1 MKVSLIV
8 VNYNSKEETLNL
20 IKSAERVRVFKDFE
34 IIVVDNSEEEE
45 AFKKSKVKYL
55 TENKNLGYGGGLNL
69 GAQFSEGEVLFFLN
83 PDVEFIEPL
92 DKILNLL
99 KNKTISVCPLMIPHK
114 NFQLRKLPNL
124 FYFAYDFLG
133 FNHFF
138 PNFFITKKYFY
149 EPLPDKP
156 FFVEQPAGAA
166 LLILKEKFIE
176 IGKFDEDFWPLYFED
191 VDLCFRIKEKGYK
204 IVCSPALKVKHKIGY
219 SAKNMGRDEFFR
231 IYSKNALRF
240 FRKHKKNITIYK
252 FIIFSGLLLRAFK
265 GSVKFKLAKE
275 VWGF

>member
-20 IKSAERVRVFKDFE
+20 IKSAERVRVFKDSE
-34 IIVVDNSEEEE
+34 IIVVDNSEEEN
-45 AFKKSKVKYL
+45 AFKNINIKYL
-55 TENKNLGYGGGLNL
+55 TKNKNLGYGGGINL
-69 GAQFSEGEVLFFLN
+69 GAQFAEGEVLFFLN

-92 DKILNLL
+92 DGILNLFDERTVAL
-99 KNKTISVCPLMIPHK
+99 CPLMVPHK
-114 NFQLRKLPNL
+114 NFQLRKLPDL

-138 PNFFITKKYFY
+138 PDFFITKRYFY
-149 EPLPDKP
+149 EPVPDKP
-156 FFVEQPAGAA
+156 FSVEQPAGAA

-204 IVCSPALKVKHKIGY
+204 IFCSPDLKVKHKIGY

-231 IYSKNALRF
+231 IYSKNALLYF
-240 FRKHKKNITIYK
+240 KKRNKNVKIYK
-252 FIIFSGLLLRAFK
+252 MIIFFGLLLRAFK